1 MPQAK
6 KSFFGTNRR
15 GFLNTLSMAAV
26 GGATL
31 IRTGDVRAATQDAQ
45 QAGDGAWPKMTYR
58 TLGRTDFLAS
68 RLVYGAGAS
77 LSRKPND
84 KLLETALEAGV
95 NVFDVGTSRYY
106 GQAERHLG
114 PFAKR
119 HRDDIF
125 LISKGMTYIDIDQ
138 DATATVEQ
146 AKQAA
151 KTWTM
156 LLDESL
162 DQLGMD
168 HVDAYYQM
176 GASNPS
182 LIQADEMKA
191 AYDAAKAAGKADF
204 FGVSTHQNAA
214 NVLTA
219 MIETGW
225 YSLAMLAITPAGW
238 YDWNNRDIQAG
249 TTEMKSI
256 RPLLDKARASGI
268 GLVGMKAGRLLAG
281 QGFLGRGNPRA
292 FDEFYD
298 EKLLKANLSHFQR
311 SYAYVLENGLDVVN
325 ADIQSYGILRENFVA
340 AAKSSDVAAT
350 A

>member
-1 MPQAK
+1 MSDSAK
-6 KSFFGTNRR
+6 KSLFGTNRR

-26 GGATL
+26 GGATF
-31 IRTGDVRAATQDAQ
+31 IKTRDVQAATHDAQ
-45 QAGDGAWPKMTYR
+45 QAVDGAWPKMTYR

-68 RLVYGAGAS
+68 RLVYGAGAA

-84 KLLETALEAGV
+84 RLLETALEAGV

-106 GQAERHLG
+106 GEAEHHLG

-119 HRDDIF
+119 HRDEIF

-214 NVLTA
+214 NVLAA

-238 YDWNNRDIQAG
+238 YDWNNRDIQEG
-249 TTEMKSI
+249 TTDMKSI
-256 RPLLDKARASGI
+256 RPLLDRARAPGVRHWPRRHEGGSTSGGS
-268 GLVGMKAGRLLAG
+268 GLPRSRQPPRLRWTL
-281 QGFLGRGNPRA
+281 
-292 FDEFYD
+292 
-298 EKLLKANLSHFQR
+298 
-311 SYAYVLENGLDVVN
+311 
-325 ADIQSYGILRENFVA
+325 
-340 AAKSSDVAAT
+340 
-350 A
+350 